1 MKEDRDQK
9 RFFKDL
15 GATAEQT
22 VEQVRGV
29 EENYFSE
36 IQKTM
41 SVFPWIA
48 DLNERL
54 QSYAEQHFAAALDV
68 AHKLSQA
75 KDFQDLNRLQTEFI
89 QARMQSTGEQ
99 VKDFAEAYTKAATR
113 AIEAQFELYS
123 PLGGARVLS

>member
-1 MKEDRDQK
+1 MKGDRDQK
-9 RFFKDL
+9 QFFKDL

-22 VEQVRGV
+22 VEQVRGA

-75 KDFQDLNRLQTEFI
+75 KDFQDFSRLQTEFI
-89 QARMQSTGEQ
+89 QARMQSIGEQ
-99 VKDFAEAYTKAATR
+99 AKDFAEAYTKAAAR
-113 AIEAQFELYS
+113 AVEAPFELYS
-123 PLGGARVLS
+123 RFGGARVLS

>member
-1 MKEDRDQK
+1 MKEGRDQ
-9 RFFKDL
+9 RQFFKDL

-29 EENYFSE
+29 EENCFSE

-75 KDFQDLNRLQTEFI
+75 KDFQDLSRLQTEFI
-89 QARMQSTGEQ
+89 QARMQSIGEQ
-99 VKDFAEAYTKAATR
+99 AKDLAEAYTNAVAR
-113 AIEAQFELYS
+113 AVEAPFGLYS
-123 PLGGARVLS
+123 RFGGARVLP